1 MDIWHDMEKLKQN
14 YILVLIFAAGMLG
27 IFLIMLW
34 GFQNKSEHKKNIKL
48 SGNVEITDVEV
59 SFKIAGR
66 VDKRL
71 VDEGD
76 FVQAGQLIAV
86 LDTSELMHE
95 VELKQAD
102 VAAAEA
108 NLLELVNGYLPQE
121 IARADAQRDKAK
133 ANLTLQEADF
143 LRQQQLFQQQV
154 ISTRE
159 FETSKSLFD
168 KAQAEY
174 VEYSEYYNLLRNG
187 TRAEKISKAEAD
199 LQQAKQS
206 LVISEIRLGYANLYS
221 PISGYVLSKNV
232 ESGEYVSPGTPIVT
246 IGNLDNVWLRA
257 YINET
262 ELGLIKLG
270 QTVDVKTDTFP
281 HKTYPGRIS
290 FISSQAEFTP
300 KNVQTQT
307 ERVKLVYRVKIDI
320 ANPHQELKAGMPADG
335 TIFLD

>member
-1 MDIWHDMEKLKQN
+1 MIEKWKQN
-14 YILVLIFAAGMLG
+14 KKILAGTVAGLLG
-27 IFLIMLW
+27 IVFLFLWMLQ
-34 GFQNKSEHKKNIKL
+34 GKPAHDKVIKL
-48 SGNVEITDVEV
+48 SGNVEINDIEV

-76 FVQAGQLIAV
+76 MVQAGQLIAV
-86 LDTSELMHE
+86 LDTSEWIHE

-108 NLLELVNGYLPQE
+108 NLLELVHGYLPQE
-121 IARADAQRDKAK
+121 IARADAQRETAK

-143 LRQQQLFQQQV
+143 QRQQQLFQQQV

-159 FETSKSLFD
+159 FESSQALYD
-168 KAQAEY
+168 KAKAQFRES
-174 VEYSEYYNLLRNG
+174 SEYYNLLNNG
-187 TRAEKISKAEAD
+187 TRVEKISQAEAL

-206 LVISEIRLGYANLYS
+206 LVISEIRLGYTNLYS

-232 ESGEYVSPGTPIVT
+232 EGGEYVSQGTPIVT
-246 IGNLDNVWLRA
+246 IGNLDNVWVRA

-270 QTVDVKTDTFP
+270 QKVNVKTDTYP
-281 HKTYPGRIS
+281 DKIYPGSIS

-307 ERVKLVYRVKIDI
+307 ERVKLVYRVKIEL
-320 ANPHQELKAGMPADG
+320 ANPHQELKPGMPADG
-335 TIFLD
+335 TIILD